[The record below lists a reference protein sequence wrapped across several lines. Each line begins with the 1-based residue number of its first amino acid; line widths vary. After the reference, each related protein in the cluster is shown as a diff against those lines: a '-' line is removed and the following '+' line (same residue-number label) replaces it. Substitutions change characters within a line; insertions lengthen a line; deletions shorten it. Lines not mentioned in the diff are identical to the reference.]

1 MPLLAEIK
9 AKYSLERLKK
19 QIDGD
24 ALAVYSNWCE
34 QRKWTDLFVNEGRF
48 WAFPPGAV
56 LPLLVTEM
64 EEQGSSKSSQP
75 RTGRVYFE
83 EDVPFKSS
91 LLGNKQ
97 AETGVGSCRYWQI

>member
-1 MPLLAEIK
+1 
-9 AKYSLERLKK
+9 
-19 QIDGD
+19 
-24 ALAVYSNWCE
+24 
-34 QRKWTDLFVNEGRF
+34 
-48 WAFPPGAV
+48 
-56 LPLLVTEM
+56 M

-97 AETGVGSCRYWQI
+97 AETGVGSCRYWQIGPVTLYRRKVPFHQKCARTRFFPLSTDY